1 MKKIIACT
9 KKYLPFIILAPV
21 ALMIE
26 VILEVNI
33 PKVMADIID
42 IAIPSGS
49 IDAVGQLGTKMI
61 IMSLCSLL
69 AGIIGCF
76 LSSTGAIGFGSE
88 LRKKVFNQIEDFS
101 FENVDSFQQSSLLTR
116 LTTDVDYIQ
125 QGLRMMTTMFIRAP
139 FMMVAAAI
147 VAYQINKDLFVVFIV
162 AIPIILVSIVIFGK
176 IGMPKFRYML
186 TKYDGLN
193 DMAQEYLT
201 NVRVV
206 KSFVRQNYEEK
217 KFSDVNHQLMTSSID
232 IEGLMCLLGPVM
244 QLIIFGC
251 VIAVYYLGGM
261 DIVSG
266 TMELGQLTAF
276 ISYISQIL
284 MGLLM
289 MSMIFLNIIRLK
301 GSVDRLKEVLNT
313 ESLIK
318 DGHYKGSVEQG
329 SVDFVN
335 VSFRYRNASK
345 DSLSNINLH
354 VDAGQTI
361 GVIGATGCGKT
372 SLVNLIARLY
382 DASTGVVKVSNRDV
396 KEYNLKVLRDQVA
409 MVLQQ
414 NVLFSG
420 TIEENLRWGN
430 ENATMD
436 EIKQACKAA
445 CADEFIE
452 SFPDGYKSDLGQGGV
467 NVSGGQKQRLCIAR
481 ALLKKPKIIILDDST
496 SAVDT
501 HTDSVIRTA
510 LKENLK
516 GTTTF
521 IIAQRIASVM
531 DADKVI
537 VMDEGR
543 VVDFDSP
550 ENLLKN
556 NEIYRDIYQTQMKGV
571 E

>member
-61 IMSLCSLL
+61 IMALCSLL

-318 DGHYKGSVEQG
+318 DGPYKGSVEQG

-516 GTTTF
+516 DTTTF

>member
-61 IMSLCSLL
+61 VMALCSLL
-69 AGIIGCF
+69 AGIVGCF

-318 DGHYKGSVEQG
+318 DGPYKGSVEQG

>member
-61 IMSLCSLL
+61 TMALCSLL

-125 QGLRMMTTMFIRAP
+125 QGLRMMLTMFIRAP

-318 DGHYKGSVEQG
+318 DGPYKGSVEQG

-382 DASTGVVKVSNRDV
+382 DASTGTVKVSNRDV

>member
-61 IMSLCSLL
+61 IMALCSLL

-217 KFSDVNHQLMTSSID
+217 KFSDVNQQLMTSSID

-251 VIAVYYLGGM
+251 VIAVYYLGRM

-318 DGHYKGSVEQG
+318 DGPYKGSVEQG

-354 VDAGQTI
+354 VDAGKTI

>member
-61 IMSLCSLL
+61 TMALCSLL
-69 AGIIGCF
+69 AGIIGCY

-318 DGHYKGSVEQG
+318 DGPYKGGVEQG

>member
-61 IMSLCSLL
+61 VMALCSLL

-318 DGHYKGSVEQG
+318 DGPYKGSVEEG

-335 VSFRYRNASK
+335 VSFRYKNASK
-345 DSLSNINLH
+345 DSLININLH

-382 DASTGVVKVSNRDV
+382 DVSTGVVKVSNRDV

>member
-61 IMSLCSLL
+61 IMALCSLL

-217 KFSDVNHQLMTSSID
+217 KFSDVNQQLMTSSID

-318 DGHYKGSVEQG
+318 DGPYKGSVEQG

-382 DASTGVVKVSNRDV
+382 DASAGSVKVSNRDV

>member
-61 IMSLCSLL
+61 IMALCSLL

-217 KFSDVNHQLMTSSID
+217 KFSDVNQQLMTSSID

-318 DGHYKGSVEQG
+318 DGPYKGSVEQG

-430 ENATMD
+430 ENATMY

>member
-49 IDAVGQLGTKMI
+49 IDDVGQLGTKMI
-61 IMSLCSLL
+61 IMALCSLL

-232 IEGLMCLLGPVM
+232 IEGLMCLLGPAM

-318 DGHYKGSVEQG
+318 DGPYKGSVEQG

>member
-61 IMSLCSLL
+61 IMALCSLL
-69 AGIIGCF
+69 AGIVGCF

-232 IEGLMCLLGPVM
+232 IEGLMCLLGPAM

-318 DGHYKGSVEQG
+318 DGPYKGSVEEG

-335 VSFRYRNASK
+335 VSFRYKNASK
-345 DSLSNINLH
+345 DSLININLH

>member
-61 IMSLCSLL
+61 IMALCSLL
-69 AGIIGCF
+69 AGIVGCF

-318 DGHYKGSVEQG
+318 DGPYKGSVEQG

>member
-61 IMSLCSLL
+61 IMALCSLL

-318 DGHYKGSVEQG
+318 DGPYKGSVEQG

-345 DSLSNINLH
+345 DSLININLH

-382 DASTGVVKVSNRDV
+382 DVSTGVVKVSNRDV

>member
-61 IMSLCSLL
+61 IMALCSLL

-318 DGHYKGSVEQG
+318 DGPYKGIVEQG

-361 GVIGATGCGKT
+361 GIIGATGCGKT

>member
-61 IMSLCSLL
+61 TMALCSLL

-318 DGHYKGSVEQG
+318 DGPYKGSVEQG

-382 DASTGVVKVSNRDV
+382 DASTGTVKVSNRDV

>member
-61 IMSLCSLL
+61 VMALCSLL
-69 AGIIGCF
+69 AGIVGCF

-206 KSFVRQNYEEK
+206 KSFVKQNYEEK

-318 DGHYKGSVEQG
+318 DGPYKGSVEQG

-382 DASTGVVKVSNRDV
+382 DVSTGVVKVSNRDV

>member
-61 IMSLCSLL
+61 IMALCSLL

-217 KFSDVNHQLMTSSID
+217 KFSDVNQQLMTSSID

-318 DGHYKGSVEQG
+318 DGPYKGSVEQG

-382 DASTGVVKVSNRDV
+382 DASTGTVKVSNRDV

>member
-61 IMSLCSLL
+61 IMALCSLL

-318 DGHYKGSVEQG
+318 DGPYKGGVEEG

>member
-61 IMSLCSLL
+61 IMALCSLL

-76 LSSTGAIGFGSE
+76 LSSIGAIGFGSE

-232 IEGLMCLLGPVM
+232 IEGLMCLLGPAM

-318 DGHYKGSVEQG
+318 DGPYKGSVEQG

>member
-61 IMSLCSLL
+61 IMALCSLL

-217 KFSDVNHQLMTSSID
+217 KFSDVNQQLMTSSID

-318 DGHYKGSVEQG
+318 DGPYKGSVEQG

-335 VSFRYRNASK
+335 VSFRYKNASK

>member
-61 IMSLCSLL
+61 VMALCSLL
-69 AGIIGCF
+69 AGIVGCF

-217 KFSDVNHQLMTSSID
+217 KFSDVNQQLMTSSID

-318 DGHYKGSVEQG
+318 DGPYKGSVEQG

>member
-61 IMSLCSLL
+61 IMALCSLL

-232 IEGLMCLLGPVM
+232 IEGLMCLLGPAM

-318 DGHYKGSVEQG
+318 DGPYKGSVEQG

-382 DASTGVVKVSNRDV
+382 DVSTGVVKVSNRDV

>member
-61 IMSLCSLL
+61 IMALCSLL

-318 DGHYKGSVEQG
+318 DGPYKGSVEQG

-335 VSFRYRNASK
+335 VSFRYKNASK

-543 VVDFDSP
+543 VIDFDSP

>member
-61 IMSLCSLL
+61 IMALCSLL

-318 DGHYKGSVEQG
+318 DGPYKGSVEQG

-382 DASTGVVKVSNRDV
+382 DASTGVVKVGNRDV

>member
-61 IMSLCSLL
+61 IMALCSLL

-217 KFSDVNHQLMTSSID
+217 KFSDVNQQLMTYSID

-318 DGHYKGSVEQG
+318 DGPYKGSVEQG

>member
-61 IMSLCSLL
+61 IMALCSLL

-217 KFSDVNHQLMTSSID
+217 KFSDVNHQRMTSSID

-318 DGHYKGSVEQG
+318 DGPYKGSVEQG

>member
-61 IMSLCSLL
+61 IMALCSLL

-217 KFSDVNHQLMTSSID
+217 KFSDVNQQLMTSSID

-318 DGHYKGSVEQG
+318 DGPYKGSVEQG

>member
-61 IMSLCSLL
+61 IMALCSLL

-318 DGHYKGSVEQG
+318 DGPYKGSVEQG

-335 VSFRYRNASK
+335 VSFRYKNASK
-345 DSLSNINLH
+345 DSLININLH

-382 DASTGVVKVSNRDV
+382 DVSTGVVKVSNRDV

>member
-21 ALMIE
+21 VLMIE

-61 IMSLCSLL
+61 IMALCSLL

-318 DGHYKGSVEQG
+318 DGPYKGSVEQG

-382 DASTGVVKVSNRDV
+382 DASTGTVKVSNRDV

>member
-61 IMSLCSLL
+61 IMALCSLL

-318 DGHYKGSVEQG
+318 DGPYKGSVEQG

>member
-61 IMSLCSLL
+61 IMALCSLL

-217 KFSDVNHQLMTSSID
+217 KFSDVNQQLMTSSID

-289 MSMIFLNIIRLK
+289 MSMIFLNIIGFSISFKR
-301 GSVDRLKEVLNT
+301 G
-313 ESLIK
+313 IK
-318 DGHYKGSVEQG
+318 
-329 SVDFVN
+329 
-335 VSFRYRNASK
+335 YRI
-345 DSLSNINLH
+345 IN
-354 VDAGQTI
+354 
-361 GVIGATGCGKT
+361 
-372 SLVNLIARLY
+372 
-382 DASTGVVKVSNRDV
+382 
-396 KEYNLKVLRDQVA
+396 
-409 MVLQQ
+409 
-414 NVLFSG
+414 
-420 TIEENLRWGN
+420 
-430 ENATMD
+430 
-436 EIKQACKAA
+436 
-445 CADEFIE
+445 
-452 SFPDGYKSDLGQGGV
+452 
-467 NVSGGQKQRLCIAR
+467 
-481 ALLKKPKIIILDDST
+481 
-496 SAVDT
+496 
-501 HTDSVIRTA
+501 
-510 LKENLK
+510 
-516 GTTTF
+516 
-521 IIAQRIASVM
+521 
-531 DADKVI
+531 
-537 VMDEGR
+537 
-543 VVDFDSP
+543 
-550 ENLLKN
+550 
-556 NEIYRDIYQTQMKGV
+556 
-571 E
+571 

>member
-49 IDAVGQLGTKMI
+49 IDDVGQLGTKMI
-61 IMSLCSLL
+61 IMALCSLL

-318 DGHYKGSVEQG
+318 DGPYKGSVEQG

>member
-61 IMSLCSLL
+61 IMALCSLL

-217 KFSDVNHQLMTSSID
+217 KFSDVNQQLMTSSID

-318 DGHYKGSVEQG
+318 DGPYKGSVEQG

-382 DASTGVVKVSNRDV
+382 DASTGSVKVSNRDV

>member
-61 IMSLCSLL
+61 IMALCSLL

-217 KFSDVNHQLMTSSID
+217 KFSDVNQQLMTSSID

-318 DGHYKGSVEQG
+318 DGPYKGSVEEG

>member
-61 IMSLCSLL
+61 IMALCSLL

-232 IEGLMCLLGPVM
+232 IEGLMCLLGPAT

-318 DGHYKGSVEQG
+318 DGPYKGSVEQG

-335 VSFRYRNASK
+335 VSFRYKNASK
-345 DSLSNINLH
+345 DSLININLH

>member
-61 IMSLCSLL
+61 IMALCSLL

-125 QGLRMMTTMFIRAP
+125 QGLRMMLTMFIRAP

-318 DGHYKGSVEQG
+318 DGPYKGSVEQG

-382 DASTGVVKVSNRDV
+382 DASTGTVKVSNRDV

>member
-61 IMSLCSLL
+61 IMALCSLL

-147 VAYQINKDLFVVFIV
+147 VAYQINKDLFVVFSV

-318 DGHYKGSVEQG
+318 DGPYKGSVEQG

-430 ENATMD
+430 ESATMD

>member
-9 KKYLPFIILAPV
+9 KEYLPFIILAPV

-61 IMSLCSLL
+61 IMALCSLL

-217 KFSDVNHQLMTSSID
+217 KFSDVNQQLMTSSID

-318 DGHYKGSVEQG
+318 DGPYKGSVEEG

-335 VSFRYRNASK
+335 VSFRYKNASK
-345 DSLSNINLH
+345 DSLININLH

>member
-61 IMSLCSLL
+61 IMALCSLL

-217 KFSDVNHQLMTSSID
+217 KFSDVNYQLMTSSID

-318 DGHYKGSVEQG
+318 DGPYKGSVEQG

>member
-61 IMSLCSLL
+61 VMALCSLL
-69 AGIIGCF
+69 AGIVGCF

-318 DGHYKGSVEQG
+318 DGPYKGSVEEG

>member
-61 IMSLCSLL
+61 VMALCSLL
-69 AGIIGCF
+69 AGIVGCF

-318 DGHYKGSVEQG
+318 DGPYKGSVEEG

-335 VSFRYRNASK
+335 VSFRYKNASK
-345 DSLSNINLH
+345 DSLININLH

-531 DADKVI
+531 DADIVI